1 MKTISCKILDLRDR
15 KLGISLIIL
24 VIWDNP
30 FAARALVSRLG
41 HLETPLVSV
50 SHEAMDNYPLRITK
64 CAIDGR
70 LRK

>member
-1 MKTISCKILDLRDR
+1 MIL
-15 KLGISLIIL
+15 L

-30 FAARALVSRLG
+30 FAARALVSRLS
-41 HLETPLVSV
+41 HLETPLVAV

-64 CAIDGR
+64 YAINGR

>member
-1 MKTISCKILDLRDR
+1 MRFVAKFWIYVPVNWEY
-15 KLGISLIIL
+15 LIIL

-30 FAARALVSRLG
+30 IAARALVSRLS